1 MNYQVCLLSVVLVLC
16 PLGGLAQV
24 QAQVPAPVSDCSD
37 YVDDRARL
45 ACYDRVHG
53 RPARTEVPS
62 VSTNSAGTVAAQQP
76 SPAGQRPAL
85 GAEQLLRSHLAER
98 WDLRGHTGELFAPR
112 AYRTVYMLPATWTDR
127 VNRVPGSPSP
137 GHTVASELELRAVE
151 TKYQISLKAKLL
163 PDILGLP
170 VSLWGGYTQ
179 SSRWQVY
186 NGAASRPF
194 RETNYEPEGMLV
206 WPMKGEVLGW
216 QMRMASVSL
225 THQSNGR
232 SLPLSRSWNRIIG
245 TLALERGEWVAELRP
260 WGRIYE
266 GRNEDDNPDILNY
279 IGRGELLLSRYW
291 GNHALSLQLR
301 HSLRLAEKSRGSG
314 QVDYVFPLTGALHGH
329 LQIFSG
335 YGESLIDYNVRQTK
349 VGLGVTIAGWR

>member
-1 MNYQVCLLSVVLVLC
+1 M
-16 PLGGLAQV
+16 
-24 QAQVPAPVSDCSD
+24 
-37 YVDDRARL
+37 
-45 ACYDRVHG
+45 
-53 RPARTEVPS
+53 
-62 VSTNSAGTVAAQQP
+62 
-76 SPAGQRPAL
+76 
-85 GAEQLLRSHLAER
+85 AER

-112 AYRTVYMLPATWTDR
+112 AYRPVYVLPATWTDR
-127 VNRVPGSPSP
+127 VNRTPGSPSP
-137 GHTVASELELRAVE
+137 DHTVPSPLELRAVE
-151 TKYQISLKAKLL
+151 TKYQISLKTKLL
-163 PDILGLP
+163 PDILGFP

-194 RETNYEPEGMLV
+194 RETNYEPEALLV
-206 WPMKGEVLGW
+206 WPIKGEILGW

-225 THQSNGR
+225 NHQSNGR

-260 WGRIYE
+260 WARIYE

-279 IGRGELLLSRYW
+279 VGRGELLLSRYW

-301 HSLRLAEKSRGSG
+301 HSLRWGQRSRGSG

-329 LQIFSG
+329 LQVFSG
-335 YGESLIDYNVRQTK
+335 YGESMIDYNVRQSK